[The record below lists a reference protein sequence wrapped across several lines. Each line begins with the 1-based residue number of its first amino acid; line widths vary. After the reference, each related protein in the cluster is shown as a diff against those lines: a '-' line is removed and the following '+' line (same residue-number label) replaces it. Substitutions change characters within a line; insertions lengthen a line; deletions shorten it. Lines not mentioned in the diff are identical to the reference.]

1 MAVLGLVYASVRR
14 EVTTTPRGRTENL
27 KPFTSEQ
34 DREAARRNGRRG
46 GIASGK
52 ARRERA
58 EKRLKEIEK
67 RLKPWETLLEKS
79 TFGKLKYKHKRF
91 IMEFALYGNAAK
103 AARMAGYS
111 WRHAKETGCRLMKR
125 VDILLGLCCFMA
137 YIEQRREPEYYP
149 GVKTETLAL
158 RLKRG

>member
-1 MAVLGLVYASVRR
+1 M
-14 EVTTTPRGRTENL
+14 PRGRPENL
-27 KPFTSEQ
+27 KPFTSGQ
-34 DREAARRNGRRG
+34 DREAARRNGRKG

-52 ARRERA
+52 VRA
-58 EKRLKEIEK
+58 EKARRKLWELEK

-79 TFGKLKYKHKRF
+79 TFGRLKYKHKRF

-125 VDILLGLCCFMA
+125 VDILLGLRCFMA